1 MPPYPAAFQLLE
13 LLAFLSVFTLLVR
26 NAAAGLAGRL
36 AGGLAFAATTVLG
49 AVTQIAGFNRLDMF
63 HNFTFSYW
71 NG

>member
-1 MPPYPAAFQLLE
+1 MPPITAAFLGMQLLA
-13 LLAFLSVFTLLVR
+13 LLSALALLVC

-49 AVTQIAGFNRLDMF
+49 AVAQIAGFNRLDMF